1 MKYFPLEDVMLTGN
15 TLTLCTPLLYCCDP
29 GLVTNLTSLPV
40 ADLPNFLTS
49 GSVSHAFRGGP
60 EHVAYH
66 GVGVADMYALWGRAL
81 LRPSPR

>member
-1 MKYFPLEDVMLTGN
+1 M
-15 TLTLCTPLLYCCDP
+15 
-29 GLVTNLTSLPV
+29 TNLTSLPV
-40 ADLPNFLTS
+40 TDLPNFLTS

-81 LRPSPR
+81 LRPAPR